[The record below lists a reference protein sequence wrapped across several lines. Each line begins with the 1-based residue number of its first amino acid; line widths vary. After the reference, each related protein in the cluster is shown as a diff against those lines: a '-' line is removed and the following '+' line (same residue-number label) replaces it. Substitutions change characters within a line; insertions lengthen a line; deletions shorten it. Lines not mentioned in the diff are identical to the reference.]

1 MLNLMEIFIK
11 EDVISVVQESS
22 FNMDCA
28 QENVDLIS
36 LIEIEFACVILDLL
50 EMEINVSQIKL
61 ARIINYSGMEHAE
74 DAQVELAYQMIKK
87 TCECRNGRTYDINT
101 NTCNLVCGFGEVLE
115 NDRCVCARNFGRV
128 GGVCQQCPP
137 GATSNSR

>member
-74 DAQVELAYQMIKK
+74 DAQVELAYQVIKK
-87 TCECRNGRTYDINT
+87 HVNVEMEELMILTPI
-101 NTCNLVCGFGEVLE
+101 LVIWFAVLE
-115 NDRCVCARNFGRV
+115 KFWKMT
-128 GGVCQQCPP
+128 
-137 GATSNSR
+137 GAFVLETLVE